1 MKKFYISILTLIII
15 SCNSSGNSNITSL
28 IENGDLEE
36 LKKRKKEYVDTMNT
50 MQVELNEINDGIAF
64 LDENEKL
71 TLVSNYE
78 IKEKV
83 FNSYMEAQANLKT
96 RKNVLILPEFQ
107 GTLEKIFVYEGQ
119 YVKKGKLLAE
129 INDSGLKE
137 QLDQLTIQANFAKEN
152 FERTERLWNNNIGS
166 EIQFL
171 KSKTDFESSQKMV
184 EQMKDRLAKT
194 KIYAPFDGE
203 VDEIISNQGSNLIP
217 GVSQIL
223 RLVNLDKIYAEA
235 SVSEKYI
242 SFIEE
247 GTEAIV
253 QVPLLGKEIKSQ
265 IIQTGN
271 FINPSNRTFRV
282 EVPVEN
288 IDKKIKQN
296 LDAKIKINIYSKDDA
311 VVIPLRIVR
320 EDASGE
326 NFVYVMNEY
335 ASELGMNN
343 TSFNNASGLPDPLNV
358 TSAYDKYSKS
368 KFLNASGFK
377 IYSVSLDKNKS
388 SWLSAIKQDK
398 LSWSEHVCDYKGWQS
413 DAAVKYN
420 IQRIPS
426 NFIIDAN
433 GVIIAKNLTGDMLHT
448 ELDKLVK
455 SF

>member
-1 MKKFYISILTLIII
+1 MKKLYISILTLIII
-15 SCNSSGNSNITSL
+15 SCNSSGSSNITSL

-137 QLDQLTIQANFAKEN
+137 QLEQLTIQANFAKEN

-253 QVPLLGKEIKSQ
+253 QIPLLGKEIKSQ

-282 EVPVEN
+282 EVPVKN

-296 LDAKIKINIYSKDDA
+296 LDAKIKINIYSKEDA

-320 EDASGE
+320 EDASGK
-326 NFVYVMNEY
+326 NFVYVMNQDVKEGVY
-335 ASELGMNN
+335 ITSKTFISLGNKNN
-343 TSFNNASGLPDPLNV
+343 TDVEVTEGL
-358 TSAYDKYSKS
+358 
-368 KFLNASGFK
+368 K
-377 IYSVSLDKNKS
+377 I
-388 SWLSAIKQDK
+388 
-398 LSWSEHVCDYKGWQS
+398 
-413 DAAVKYN
+413 
-420 IQRIPS
+420 
-426 NFIIDAN
+426 
-433 GVIIAKNLTGDMLHT
+433 GDMLVL
-448 ELDKLVK
+448 EGASIVEDSQRVKLIN
-455 SF
+455 

>member
-15 SCNSSGNSNITSL
+15 SCNSSGSSSITSL
-28 IENGDLEE
+28 IDNGDLDR

-107 GTLEKIFVYEGQ
+107 GTLEQIFVNEGQ
-119 YVKKGKLLAE
+119 NVKKGKLLAE

-137 QLDQLTIQANFAKEN
+137 QLEQLTIQANFAKES

-184 EQMKDRLAKT
+184 EQMKDRLSKT

-288 IDKKIKQN
+288 IDNKIKQN
-296 LDAKIKINIYSKDDA
+296 LDAKIKINIYSKKDA

-320 EDASGE
+320 EDASGR
-326 NFVYVMNEY
+326 NFVYVMNQDVKEGVY
-335 ASELGMNN
+335 VTAKTFISLGNKNN
-343 TSFNNASGLPDPLNV
+343 TDVEVTEGL
-358 TSAYDKYSKS
+358 
-368 KFLNASGFK
+368 K
-377 IYSVSLDKNKS
+377 I
-388 SWLSAIKQDK
+388 
-398 LSWSEHVCDYKGWQS
+398 
-413 DAAVKYN
+413 
-420 IQRIPS
+420 
-426 NFIIDAN
+426 
-433 GVIIAKNLTGDMLHT
+433 GDMLVL
-448 ELDKLVK
+448 EGASIVEDSQRVKLIN
-455 SF
+455 

>member
-15 SCNSSGNSNITSL
+15 SCNSSGSSSITSL
-28 IENGDLEE
+28 IDNGDLDG

-107 GTLEKIFVYEGQ
+107 GTLEQIFVNEGQ
-119 YVKKGKLLAE
+119 NVKKGKLLAE

-137 QLDQLTIQANFAKEN
+137 QLEQLTIQANFAKEN

-288 IDKKIKQN
+288 IDNKIKQN
-296 LDAKIKINIYSKDDA
+296 LDAKIKINIYSKKDA

-320 EDASGE
+320 EDASGR
-326 NFVYVMNEY
+326 NSVYVMNQDIKEGVY
-335 ASELGMNN
+335 VTTKTFISLGNKNN
-343 TSFNNASGLPDPLNV
+343 NDVEVTEGL
-358 TSAYDKYSKS
+358 
-368 KFLNASGFK
+368 K
-377 IYSVSLDKNKS
+377 I
-388 SWLSAIKQDK
+388 
-398 LSWSEHVCDYKGWQS
+398 
-413 DAAVKYN
+413 
-420 IQRIPS
+420 
-426 NFIIDAN
+426 
-433 GVIIAKNLTGDMLHT
+433 GDMLVL
-448 ELDKLVK
+448 EGASIVEDSQRVKLIN
-455 SF
+455 

>member
-15 SCNSSGNSNITSL
+15 SCNSSGSSSITSL
-28 IENGDLEE
+28 IDNGDLDG

-107 GTLEKIFVYEGQ
+107 GTLEQIFVNEGQ
-119 YVKKGKLLAE
+119 NVKKGKLLAE

-137 QLDQLTIQANFAKEN
+137 QLEQLTIQANFAKEN

-288 IDKKIKQN
+288 IDNKIKQN
-296 LDAKIKINIYSKDDA
+296 LDAKIKINIYSKKDA

-320 EDASGE
+320 EDASGR
-326 NFVYVMNEY
+326 NFVYVMNQDIKEGVY
-335 ASELGMNN
+335 VTTKTFISLGNKNN
-343 TSFNNASGLPDPLNV
+343 TDVEVTEGL
-358 TSAYDKYSKS
+358 
-368 KFLNASGFK
+368 K
-377 IYSVSLDKNKS
+377 I
-388 SWLSAIKQDK
+388 
-398 LSWSEHVCDYKGWQS
+398 
-413 DAAVKYN
+413 
-420 IQRIPS
+420 
-426 NFIIDAN
+426 
-433 GVIIAKNLTGDMLHT
+433 GDMLVL
-448 ELDKLVK
+448 EGASIVEDSQRVKLIN
-455 SF
+455 

>member
-1 MKKFYISILTLIII
+1 MKKLYISILTLIII
-15 SCNSSGNSNITSL
+15 SCNSSGSANITSL

-137 QLDQLTIQANFAKEN
+137 QLEQLTIQANFAKEN

-253 QVPLLGKEIKSQ
+253 QIPLLGKEIKSQ

-296 LDAKIKINIYSKDDA
+296 LDAKIKINIYSKDEA

-320 EDASGE
+320 EDASGK
-326 NFVYVMNEY
+326 NFVYVMNQDVKEGVY
-335 ASELGMNN
+335 ITSKTFISLGNKNN
-343 TSFNNASGLPDPLNV
+343 TDVEVTEGLKIGDILVLEGASIVEDSQRV
-358 TSAYDKYSKS
+358 
-368 KFLNASGFK
+368 
-377 IYSVSLDKNKS
+377 
-388 SWLSAIKQDK
+388 K
-398 LSWSEHVCDYKGWQS
+398 LI
-413 DAAVKYN
+413 N
-420 IQRIPS
+420 
-426 NFIIDAN
+426 
-433 GVIIAKNLTGDMLHT
+433 
-448 ELDKLVK
+448 
-455 SF
+455 

>member
-15 SCNSSGNSNITSL
+15 SCNSSGSLNINSL

-36 LKKRKKEYVDTMNT
+36 LIKRKKEYVDTMNN
-50 MQVELNEINDGIAF
+50 MQIELNEINDGISF

-78 IKEKV
+78 IKEQV
-83 FNSYMEAQANLKT
+83 FNSYIEAQANLKT

-107 GTLEKIFVYEGQ
+107 GTLEQIFVDEGQ
-119 YVKKGKLLAE
+119 NVQKGKLLAE

-137 QLDQLTIQANFAKEN
+137 QLEQLTIQANFAKEN

-235 SVSEKYI
+235 FVSEKYI
-242 SFIEE
+242 SFIDE

-253 QVPLLGKEIKSQ
+253 HVPLLGKEINSK

-271 FINPSNRTFRV
+271 FINPSNRTFRI

-288 IDKKIKQN
+288 IDNKIKQN
-296 LDAKIKINIYSKDDA
+296 LDAKIKINIYSKKDA

-320 EDASGE
+320 EDASGKK
-326 NFVYVMNEY
+326 FVYVMNKDIKEGGY
-335 ASELGMNN
+335 ITVKTFISLGNKNN
-343 TSFNNASGLPDPLNV
+343 TDVEIIEGL
-358 TSAYDKYSKS
+358 
-368 KFLNASGFK
+368 K
-377 IYSVSLDKNKS
+377 I
-388 SWLSAIKQDK
+388 
-398 LSWSEHVCDYKGWQS
+398 
-413 DAAVKYN
+413 
-420 IQRIPS
+420 
-426 NFIIDAN
+426 
-433 GVIIAKNLTGDMLHT
+433 GDMLVL
-448 ELDKLVK
+448 EGASIVEDSQRVKLIN
-455 SF
+455 

>member
-1 MKKFYISILTLIII
+1 MKKFYISILVLLII
-15 SCNSSGNSNITSL
+15 SCNSSGSSNITSL
-28 IENGDLEE
+28 IENGDIEE

-71 TLVSNYE
+71 TLVSSYE

-83 FNSYMEAQANLKT
+83 FNSYIEAQANLKT
-96 RKNVLILPEFQ
+96 RKNILILPEFQ
-107 GTLEKIFVYEGQ
+107 GTLEQIFVDEGQ
-119 YVKKGKLLAE
+119 YVKKGRLLAE

-137 QLDQLTIQANFAKEN
+137 QLEQLTIQANFAKEN

-194 KIYAPFDGE
+194 KVYAPFDGE

-253 QVPLLGKEIKSQ
+253 QVPLLGKEIKSK

-271 FINPSNRTFRV
+271 FINPNNRTFRV

-288 IDKKIKQN
+288 IDNKIKQN
-296 LDAKIKINIYSKDDA
+296 LDAKIKINIYSKKDA
-311 VVIPLRIVR
+311 VIIPLKIVR
-320 EDASGE
+320 EDASGK
-326 NFVYVMNEY
+326 NFVYVMNQDVKEGVY
-335 ASELGMNN
+335 ITDKTFISLGNKNN
-343 TSFNNASGLPDPLNV
+343 TDIEVTEGL
-358 TSAYDKYSKS
+358 
-368 KFLNASGFK
+368 K
-377 IYSVSLDKNKS
+377 I
-388 SWLSAIKQDK
+388 
-398 LSWSEHVCDYKGWQS
+398 
-413 DAAVKYN
+413 
-420 IQRIPS
+420 
-426 NFIIDAN
+426 
-433 GVIIAKNLTGDMLHT
+433 GDMLVL
-448 ELDKLVK
+448 EGASIVEDSQRVKLIN
-455 SF
+455 

>member
-1 MKKFYISILTLIII
+1 MKKFYISILVLLII
-15 SCNSSGNSNITSL
+15 SCNSSGSSNITSL
-28 IENGDLEE
+28 IENGDIEE

-71 TLVSNYE
+71 TLVSSYE

-83 FNSYMEAQANLKT
+83 FNSYIEAQANLKT
-96 RKNVLILPEFQ
+96 RKNILILPEFQ
-107 GTLEKIFVYEGQ
+107 GTLEQIYVNEGQ
-119 YVKKGKLLAE
+119 NVKKGTLLAE

-137 QLDQLTIQANFAKEN
+137 QLEQLTIQANFAKEN

-194 KIYAPFDGE
+194 KVYAPFDGE

-247 GTEAIV
+247 GTEVIV
-253 QVPLLGKEIKSQ
+253 QVPLLGKDIKSK

-271 FINPSNRTFRV
+271 FINPNNRTFRV

-288 IDKKIKQN
+288 IDNKIKQN
-296 LDAKIKINIYSKDDA
+296 LDAKIKINIYSKKDA
-311 VVIPLRIVR
+311 VIIPLKIVR
-320 EDASGE
+320 EDASGK
-326 NFVYVMNEY
+326 NFVYVMNQDVKEGVY
-335 ASELGMNN
+335 ITDKTFVSLGNKNN
-343 TSFNNASGLPDPLNV
+343 TDIEVTEGL
-358 TSAYDKYSKS
+358 
-368 KFLNASGFK
+368 K
-377 IYSVSLDKNKS
+377 I
-388 SWLSAIKQDK
+388 
-398 LSWSEHVCDYKGWQS
+398 
-413 DAAVKYN
+413 
-420 IQRIPS
+420 
-426 NFIIDAN
+426 
-433 GVIIAKNLTGDMLHT
+433 GDMLVL
-448 ELDKLVK
+448 EGASIVEDSQRVKLIN
-455 SF
+455 

>member
-15 SCNSSGNSNITSL
+15 SCNSSGSSSITSL
-28 IENGDLEE
+28 IDNGDLDG

-107 GTLEKIFVYEGQ
+107 GTLEQIFVNEGQ
-119 YVKKGKLLAE
+119 NVKKGKLLAE

-137 QLDQLTIQANFAKEN
+137 QLEQLTIQANFAKEN

-265 IIQTGN
+265 VIQTGN

-288 IDKKIKQN
+288 IDNRIKQN
-296 LDAKIKINIYSKDDA
+296 LDAKIKINIYSKKDA

-320 EDASGE
+320 EDASGR
-326 NFVYVMNEY
+326 NFVYVMNQDVKEGVY
-335 ASELGMNN
+335 VTAKTFISLGNKNN
-343 TSFNNASGLPDPLNV
+343 TDVEVTEGL
-358 TSAYDKYSKS
+358 
-368 KFLNASGFK
+368 K
-377 IYSVSLDKNKS
+377 I
-388 SWLSAIKQDK
+388 
-398 LSWSEHVCDYKGWQS
+398 
-413 DAAVKYN
+413 
-420 IQRIPS
+420 
-426 NFIIDAN
+426 
-433 GVIIAKNLTGDMLHT
+433 GDMLVL
-448 ELDKLVK
+448 EGASIVEDSQRVKLIN
-455 SF
+455 

>member
-15 SCNSSGNSNITSL
+15 ISCNSSGSSNITSL

-107 GTLEKIFVYEGQ
+107 GTLEQIFVYEGQ
-119 YVKKGKLLAE
+119 YVQKGKLLAE

-137 QLDQLTIQANFAKEN
+137 QLEQITIQANFAKEN

-288 IDKKIKQN
+288 IDNKIKQN
-296 LDAKIKINIYSKDDA
+296 LDAKIKINIYSKKDA

-320 EDASGE
+320 EDASGR
-326 NFVYVMNEY
+326 NFVYVMNQDIKEGVY
-335 ASELGMNN
+335 VTTKTFISLGNKNN
-343 TSFNNASGLPDPLNV
+343 TDVEVTEGL
-358 TSAYDKYSKS
+358 
-368 KFLNASGFK
+368 K
-377 IYSVSLDKNKS
+377 I
-388 SWLSAIKQDK
+388 
-398 LSWSEHVCDYKGWQS
+398 
-413 DAAVKYN
+413 
-420 IQRIPS
+420 
-426 NFIIDAN
+426 
-433 GVIIAKNLTGDMLHT
+433 GDMLVL
-448 ELDKLVK
+448 EGASIVEDSQRVKLIN
-455 SF
+455 

>member
-15 SCNSSGNSNITSL
+15 SCNSSGSLNINSL

-36 LKKRKKEYVDTMNT
+36 LIKRKKEYVDTMNN
-50 MQVELNEINDGIAF
+50 MQIELNEINDGISF

-78 IKEKV
+78 IKEQV
-83 FNSYMEAQANLKT
+83 FNSYIEAQANLKT

-107 GTLEKIFVYEGQ
+107 GTLEQIFVDEGQ
-119 YVKKGKLLAE
+119 NVQKGKLLAE

-137 QLDQLTIQANFAKEN
+137 QLEQLTIQANFAKEN

-235 SVSEKYI
+235 FVSEKYI
-242 SFIEE
+242 SFIDE

-253 QVPLLGKEIKSQ
+253 HVPLLGKEINSK

-271 FINPSNRTFRV
+271 FINPSNRTFRI

-288 IDKKIKQN
+288 IDNKIKQN
-296 LDAKIKINIYSKDDA
+296 LDAKIKINIYSKKDA

-320 EDASGE
+320 EDASGKK
-326 NFVYVMNEY
+326 FVYVMNKDIKEGVY
-335 ASELGMNN
+335 ITVKTFISLGNKNN
-343 TSFNNASGLPDPLNV
+343 TDVEIIEGL
-358 TSAYDKYSKS
+358 
-368 KFLNASGFK
+368 K
-377 IYSVSLDKNKS
+377 I
-388 SWLSAIKQDK
+388 
-398 LSWSEHVCDYKGWQS
+398 
-413 DAAVKYN
+413 
-420 IQRIPS
+420 
-426 NFIIDAN
+426 
-433 GVIIAKNLTGDMLHT
+433 GDMLVL
-448 ELDKLVK
+448 EGARIVEDSQRVKLIN
-455 SF
+455 

>member
-1 MKKFYISILTLIII
+1 MKKLYISILTLIII
-15 SCNSSGNSNITSL
+15 SCNSSGSSNITSL

-137 QLDQLTIQANFAKEN
+137 QLEQLTIQANFAKEN

-253 QVPLLGKEIKSQ
+253 QVPLLGKEIKSPV
-265 IIQTGN
+265 IQTGN

-288 IDKKIKQN
+288 IDNRIKQN
-296 LDAKIKINIYSKDDA
+296 LDAKIKINIYSKKDA

-320 EDASGE
+320 EDASGR
-326 NFVYVMNEY
+326 NFVYVMNQDVKEGVY
-335 ASELGMNN
+335 VTTKTFILLGNKNN
-343 TSFNNASGLPDPLNV
+343 TDVEVTEGL
-358 TSAYDKYSKS
+358 
-368 KFLNASGFK
+368 K
-377 IYSVSLDKNKS
+377 I
-388 SWLSAIKQDK
+388 
-398 LSWSEHVCDYKGWQS
+398 
-413 DAAVKYN
+413 
-420 IQRIPS
+420 
-426 NFIIDAN
+426 
-433 GVIIAKNLTGDMLHT
+433 GDMLVL
-448 ELDKLVK
+448 EGASIVEDSQRVKLIN
-455 SF
+455 

>member
-15 SCNSSGNSNITSL
+15 SCNSSGSSNITSL

-253 QVPLLGKEIKSQ
+253 QIPLLGKEIKSQ

-288 IDKKIKQN
+288 IDNKIKQN
-296 LDAKIKINIYSKDDA
+296 LDAKIKINIYSKKDA

-320 EDASGE
+320 EDASGR
-326 NFVYVMNEY
+326 NFVYLMNQDIKEGVY
-335 ASELGMNN
+335 VTTKTFISLGNKNN
-343 TSFNNASGLPDPLNV
+343 TDVEVTEGL
-358 TSAYDKYSKS
+358 
-368 KFLNASGFK
+368 K
-377 IYSVSLDKNKS
+377 I
-388 SWLSAIKQDK
+388 
-398 LSWSEHVCDYKGWQS
+398 
-413 DAAVKYN
+413 
-420 IQRIPS
+420 
-426 NFIIDAN
+426 
-433 GVIIAKNLTGDMLHT
+433 GDMLVL
-448 ELDKLVK
+448 EGASIVEDSQRVKLIN
-455 SF
+455 